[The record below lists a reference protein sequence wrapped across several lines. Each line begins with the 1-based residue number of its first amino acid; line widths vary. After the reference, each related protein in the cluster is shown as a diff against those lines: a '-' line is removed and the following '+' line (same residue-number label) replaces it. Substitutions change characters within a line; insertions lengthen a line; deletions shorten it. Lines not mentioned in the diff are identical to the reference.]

1 VRVRIDRSRRR
12 QPSRLRNTDS
22 ISKRSRARSDRLAK
36 LEYVNVSRLKSVFLR
51 HIFEFLF
58 DADALRDADGIDSLD
73 PDESRALVALLDRV
87 VAYLLQLIERL
98 KAT

>member
-1 VRVRIDRSRRR
+1 MRARIDRSRRR
-12 QPSRLRNTDS
+12 RPSRPRNTDS

-58 DADALRDADGIDSLD
+58 DADAPRDTDGIDSLD
-73 PDESRALVALLDRV
+73 RDERWALVTLLERV
-87 VAYLLQLIERL
+87 NAYVLHLIAHL